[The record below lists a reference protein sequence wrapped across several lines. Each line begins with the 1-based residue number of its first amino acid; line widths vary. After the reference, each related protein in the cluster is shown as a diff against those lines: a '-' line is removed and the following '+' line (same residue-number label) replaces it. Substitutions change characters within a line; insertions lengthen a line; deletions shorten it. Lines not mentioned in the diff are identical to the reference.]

1 MQLQSLNFEILRKER
16 PILADLGGFAEQYAH
31 SDPSSALVKL
41 RSFGEQITKSIYWEL
56 RLEKPV
62 ENEFVRWLTAPAF
75 KQAVPEVLCSKLHA
89 IRKEGNRAAH
99 GAVVESKHALWILE
113 EAYGVSAW
121 FALRCLSQKP
131 DDIKP
136 FIFPSEIDTDI
147 EGLKA
152 AKAQAEAKL
161 EETLGQLEKVKADYE
176 ALEVSAETRQKSDK
190 AANSLSFD
198 ESTTR
203 KRLIDVAL
211 AEVGWDVS
219 KPSDVGIEIEV
230 QNQPSTSGLG
240 YADYVLWD
248 DDGKP
253 LAVIEAKRT
262 SQSEERGKKQAAL
275 YADGLEKKYGQ
286 RPAIFFTNGYNI
298 WIWDDAQGYPPRR
311 LFGFY
316 SKSSLQN
323 LVTFQRRH
331 KMSLDSV
338 APKSDIADRIYQ
350 IETIKRVCETFTSKR
365 RKVLIVQATGTGKTR
380 VAISLTE
387 LLVRAKWAKR
397 VLFLCDRRELVK
409 QAKNAFNDHMSDPL
423 TVVSRSTVDDTKSRI
438 FVSTYPSMQGIFQA
452 FDVGFFDLI
461 IADESHRSIYNR
473 YRDLFRYFD
482 CLQVGLTAT
491 PVEFISRNTYGL
503 FECRD
508 QDPTAFY
515 SIEDGVKDG
524 YLSPYEVFTH
534 TTKFLRDGIKYKDLT
549 AEQIKQLEEDGHDP
563 ELLDFDAGSI
573 DKQIYN
579 KDTNRHIIRNLMENG
594 IKDASGQLPGKSIIF
609 ARNHRHAVLI
619 QQMFDEMYPQYGGRF
634 CQVIDNYD
642 PRAEQ
647 LIDDYKGLGTNSDL
661 TIAISVDMLDTGI
674 DVPEIVNLV
683 FAKPVRSKVKFWQM
697 IGRGTRLCPDLFGP
711 GRDKSVFRIFDH
723 WANFEFFGQNK
734 TEAEPSVSRSLM
746 QRVFDARMELA
757 STALKAMELET
768 FKQTIDL
775 IERDV
780 ASLPEA
786 TISVKEKWEEIQSVR
801 VDGVIESFSPATV
814 NILKTEISP
823 LIQWINIR
831 GHGEAYG
838 FDLLITHLQ
847 VALLKGTN
855 DFDDL
860 KGDLLN
866 AVNSLRMNLNPVKA
880 KADVIKLVRS
890 PAFWAD
896 IRCEALESI
905 RIALRSIM
913 QYSEGS
919 NPPPPVISILDIE
932 EDESQIKTEHR
943 KSGISSI
950 DLAAYR
956 KRVEAALRD
965 LFDKNPTL
973 QKIRRGEAVTE
984 GDLEAL
990 VSMVLTENP
999 DVDLG
1004 LLKEFYPELAGHLD
1018 MILRNIV
1025 GMDED
1030 AVQERFQ
1037 AFALRHPSLTA
1048 KQTQF
1053 LRLLQS
1059 LIAQTGGIALE
1070 QLVDAPFT
1078 RIHEDGLYGVF
1089 DNPKQQ
1095 QDLLTIIRSF
1105 NNRGFQSSK
1114 NEANP

>member
-1 MQLQSLNFEILRKER
+1 MQSINFEILRKER
-16 PILADLGGFAEQYAH
+16 PVLADLGGFAELYAN
-31 SDPSSALVKL
+31 SDPSSALMKL
-41 RSFGEQITKSIYWEL
+41 RNFGEQITKSIYWEL
-56 RLEKPV
+56 RLEKPEV
-62 ENEFVRWLTAPAF
+62 TNFVQLLTAPAF
-75 KQAVPEVLCSKLHA
+75 QEAVPEVVLSKLHA
-89 IRKEGNRAAH
+89 IRKEGNKAAH
-99 GAVVESKHALWILE
+99 GAAVETKNALWILE
-113 EAYGVSAW
+113 EAHSVGAW
-121 FALRCLSQKP
+121 FSVRCLSGKP
-131 DDIKP
+131 EDVKAFVVP
-136 FIFPSEIDTDI
+136 TAVVADI
-147 EGLKA
+147 ESLKA
-152 AKAQAEAKL
+152 SQAQAESDL
-161 EETLGQLEKVKADYE
+161 EAALDRLEKVKADYK
-176 ALEVSAETRQKSDK
+176 ALKVTAETRQKSDN
-190 AANSLSFD
+190 AADALSFN
-198 ESTTR
+198 EETTR

-219 KPSDVGIEIEV
+219 KPSEVGIEIEV
-230 QNQPSTSGLG
+230 PHQHSSSSIG
-240 YADYVLWD
+240 YADYVLWN
-248 DDGKP
+248 DDGRP

-262 SQSEERGKKQAAL
+262 AQSEERGKKQAEL
-275 YADGLEKKYGQ
+275 YADGLEKKFGQ
-286 RPAIFFTNGYNI
+286 RPAIFYTNGYNI

-331 KMSLDSV
+331 KVRLDSV
-338 APKSDIADRIYQ
+338 SPDPEIADRIYQ

-365 RKVLIVQATGTGKTR
+365 RKALIVQATGTGKTR
-380 VAISLTE
+380 VAISLAE

-423 TVVSRSTVDDTKSRI
+423 TVVSRHTAQDRKSRI
-438 FVSTYPSMQGIFQA
+438 FISTYPSMQGIFQA

-503 FECRD
+503 FECND

-534 TTKFLRDGIKYKDLT
+534 TTKFLRDGIKYENLT
-549 AEQIKQLEEDGHDP
+549 PEQVQQLEEDGVDP
-563 ELLDFDAGSI
+563 EELHHDAASI

-579 KDTNRHIIRNLMENG
+579 KDTSRLIIRNLMENG
-594 IKDASGQLPGKSIIF
+594 IKDRFGQLPGKSIIF
-609 ARNHRHAVLI
+609 ARNHRHAVI
-619 QQMFDEMYPQYGGRF
+619 MQQVFDEMYPQYGGKL

-647 LIDDYKGLGTNSDL
+647 LIDDFKGQGSNRDL

-683 FAKPVRSKVKFWQM
+683 FAKPVGSKVKFWQM

-711 GRDKSVFRIFDH
+711 GRDKTVFRIFDH

-734 TEAEPSVSRSLM
+734 PEAEPSRPTSLM
-746 QRVFDARMELA
+746 QRVFDARLELA
-757 STALKAMELET
+757 SIALNAMDLDT
-768 FKQTIDL
+768 FKQTIGL

-780 ASLPEA
+780 AALPEN
-786 TISVKEKWEEIQSVR
+786 TISVKDKWYEIQSVR
-801 VDGVIESFSPATV
+801 ADGIIEEFSPVTLHT
-814 NILKTEISP
+814 LKTEISP
-823 LIQWINIR
+823 LTQWINIR
-831 GHGEAYG
+831 GHGDAYG
-838 FDLLITHLQ
+838 FDLMVTDLQIT
-847 VALLKGTN
+847 LLTGAN
-855 DFDDL
+855 RFDDL
-860 KGDLLN
+860 KGKLLN

-880 KADVIKLVRS
+880 KAETIKRVRS
-890 PAFWAD
+890 AAFWTD
-896 IRCEALESI
+896 VSCETLEEIRVE
-905 RIALRSIM
+905 LRSIM
-913 QYSEGS
+913 QYSQGTT
-919 NPPPPVISILDIE
+919 PPPDTFSVLDIK
-932 EDESQIKTEHR
+932 EDESQIITGQQ
-943 KSGISSI
+943 KSGIAQI

-965 LFDKNPTL
+965 LFDNNPTL
-973 QKIRRGEAVTE
+973 QKIRRGETVSE
-984 GDLEAL
+984 GDLDAL

-999 DVDLG
+999 DVDLS

-1018 MILRNIV
+1018 TILRNIV
-1025 GMDED
+1025 GMDEE
-1030 AVQERFQ
+1030 AVKGRFQ
-1037 AFALRHPSLTA
+1037 TFVTRHPSLTA

-1053 LRLLQS
+1053 LRLLQT
-1059 LIAQTGGIALE
+1059 LIAQTGGIELE

-1095 QDLLTIIRSF
+1095 QDLLSIIKSFNSRSF
-1105 NNRGFQSSK
+1105 K
-1114 NEANP
+1114 PTNEANP